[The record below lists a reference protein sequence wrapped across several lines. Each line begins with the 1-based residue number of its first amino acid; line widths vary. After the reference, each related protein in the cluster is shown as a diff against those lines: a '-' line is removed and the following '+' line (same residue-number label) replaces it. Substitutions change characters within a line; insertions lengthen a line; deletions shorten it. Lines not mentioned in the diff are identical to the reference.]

1 MHHKG
6 VLSLNCQDIRWK
18 CVLAHFHRARAATS
32 ISDRDNAGMTAV
44 VCADAAGWLVTA
56 GLDAMPWEV
65 DTTGAAC
72 LVAAAFG

>member
-1 MHHKG
+1 MVWHIG
-6 VLSLNCQDIRWK
+6 SPG
-18 CVLAHFHRARAATS
+18 TS